1 MTFVLLQL
9 FLGVKLPVALL
20 VLAPGAAILVLRY
33 MFLKSRGTTS
43 NLPSHFGLKSNG
55 THWFNNTVIIVSFDG
70 FKPAYLTRELTPH
83 LVEVS
88 EKGLRA
94 EYMRS
99 IFPTLTFPK

>member
-1 MTFVLLQL
+1 MQL
-9 FLGVKLPVALL
+9 FFGLRPPIALL
-20 VLAPGAAILVLRY
+20 LLVPGAIILLLLS
-33 MFLKSRGTTS
+33 MLLTS
-43 NLPSHFGLKSNG
+43 ENARPGSPSQHGLKSNG
-55 THWFNNTVIIVSFDG
+55 THWFNNTVLIVSFDG